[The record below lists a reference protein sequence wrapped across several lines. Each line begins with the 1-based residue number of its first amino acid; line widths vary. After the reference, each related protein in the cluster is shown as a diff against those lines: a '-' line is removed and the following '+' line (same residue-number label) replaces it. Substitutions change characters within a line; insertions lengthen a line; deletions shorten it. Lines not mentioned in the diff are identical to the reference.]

1 MLKKFF
7 KIIIALTVLLGVFL
21 TPLTA
26 FAAVT
31 NTYTNINEADGSV
44 RNAVS
49 RETYEPIKLIRASD
63 FGLSGTFEDIS
74 DLFCYN
80 NQLYALCSAESEIV
94 VLNADYSFSREIVLK
109 DENGEKIPLEGAKGI
124 FVDSDILYLCDTS
137 NGRVLLADMN
147 GAVKGEWGIPDS
159 DAIPEGFLWQ
169 PTRIAKDKDG
179 YFYILGQGCYY
190 GAMVFAPNGEF
201 TGFFGSN
208 RVESS
213 VLDTLSYLWELATSN
228 ETKKAS
234 SMKTLPYS
242 FVDLCFDS
250 DGYMITCTGT
260 SHVNSN
266 KKGQINKISPNGAN
280 ILFKRDIDGSFSG
293 SSNVNFL
300 ERKVVSRKGSAR
312 VQNIIAVDVDENG
325 YMFALDSTYGLIY
338 VYDRECNLIS
348 AFGGG
353 VGGGERLGN
362 FVKASCLTF
371 FNGNIVVGDA
381 DGKSI
386 TVFSATPYGKALLQA
401 QNLYLSGDYDEA
413 EPFWQRVMALDKNNQ
428 LAFKGMAMI
437 CYNRGDTSGA
447 MSYAR
452 AGLDYSV
459 YDMAYQKV
467 FKGFITDNF
476 IWLFPLLVLSVGAV
490 IGLIIYKAKK
500 QIVWIKQPKAQVAL
514 SAVAHPFRAYSAVKY
529 NGQGSYVIA
538 GAILAMFFIASLI
551 KKVGSG
557 FLYTDISVR
566 NYNVFVTLAQTAGLI
581 FLWSV
586 VNWLMCTLFQGKGSF
601 KDVFVSS
608 CYALTPLTVYTFI
621 RVILSYILPL
631 SGKGLLDGIYAVV
644 LLYTFY
650 LLSVA
655 MITVHEFTFSK
666 FLLSTVVTVLCMIL
680 TVFIIFMIIILLQ
693 QFWNFIYSVIVEAVY
708 R

>member
-1 MLKKFF
+1 ML
-7 KIIIALTVLLGVFL
+7 
-21 TPLTA
+21 
-26 FAAVT
+26 
-31 NTYTNINEADGSV
+31 
-44 RNAVS
+44 
-49 RETYEPIKLIRASD
+49 
-63 FGLSGTFEDIS
+63 
-74 DLFCYN
+74 
-80 NQLYALCSAESEIV
+80 
-94 VLNADYSFSREIVLK
+94 
-109 DENGEKIPLEGAKGI
+109 
-124 FVDSDILYLCDTS
+124 
-137 NGRVLLADMN
+137 
-147 GAVKGEWGIPDS
+147 
-159 DAIPEGFLWQ
+159 
-169 PTRIAKDKDG
+169 
-179 YFYILGQGCYY
+179 
-190 GAMVFAPNGEF
+190 
-201 TGFFGSN
+201 
-208 RVESS
+208 
-213 VLDTLSYLWELATSN
+213 
-228 ETKKAS
+228 
-234 SMKTLPYS
+234 
-242 FVDLCFDS
+242 
-250 DGYMITCTGT
+250 
-260 SHVNSN
+260 
-266 KKGQINKISPNGAN
+266 
-280 ILFKRDIDGSFSG
+280 
-293 SSNVNFL
+293 
-300 ERKVVSRKGSAR
+300 
-312 VQNIIAVDVDENG
+312 VQ
-325 YMFALDSTYGLIY
+325 
-338 VYDRECNLIS
+338 
-348 AFGGG
+348 
-353 VGGGERLGN
+353 
-362 FVKASCLTF
+362 
-371 FNGNIVVGDA
+371 
-381 DGKSI
+381 
-386 TVFSATPYGKALLQA
+386 
-401 QNLYLSGDYDEA
+401 
-413 EPFWQRVMALDKNNQ
+413 
-428 LAFKGMAMI
+428 
-437 CYNRGDTSGA
+437 
-447 MSYAR
+447 
-452 AGLDYSV
+452 
-459 YDMAYQKV
+459 
-467 FKGFITDNF
+467 
-476 IWLFPLLVLSVGAV
+476 FPLLVLSVGAV